1 MNFWDEKYRQSEYV
15 YGTQPNTFFREEL
28 LKIPP
33 GFLFLPAEGEGR
45 NAKFALKNSWMVDA
59 IDSSKEAKNKAEKLC
74 KKQIKNLNYEV
85 YNLED
90 YPYSISKYD
99 ALALIFVHLPS
110 NKRRNIHNK
119 IISSLKKGG
128 LLILEAFS
136 KEQIQYSSGGP
147 QNLDMLYSLDEILP
161 DFDSMEILKASQEI
175 IFLEEGKH
183 HLGEA
188 SVIRILAKKT

>member
-15 YGTQPNTFFREEL
+15 YGTQPNAFFREEL

-45 NAKFALKNSWMVDA
+45 NAWFALVSNWKVDA

-74 KKQIKNLNYEV
+74 KKHIENLNYEIH
-85 YNLED
+85 NLEN
-90 YPYSISKYD
+90 YPYSASKYD
-99 ALALIFVHLPS
+99 ALALIYAHLSS
-110 NKRRNIHNK
+110 NNRRSIHKNMM
-119 IISSLKKGG
+119 SSLKKGG

-136 KEQIQYSSGGP
+136 KEQIHYSSGGP
-147 QNLDMLYSLDEILP
+147 KNLDMLYSLDEVIA
-161 DFDSMEILKASQEI
+161 DFDSMEILKSSQEI

-188 SVIRILAKKT
+188 SVIRILAKKI

>member
-15 YGTQPNTFFREEL
+15 YGTQPNAFFREEL
-28 LKIPP
+28 IKIPP

-45 NAKFALKNSWMVDA
+45 NAKFALENSWMVDA
-59 IDSSKEAKNKAEKLC
+59 IDSSKEAKNKAKKICE
-74 KKQIKNLNYEV
+74 KQIENLNYEIH
-85 YNLED
+85 NLED
-90 YPYSISKYD
+90 YPYSDSKYD
-99 ALALIFVHLPS
+99 ALALIYVHLPS
-110 NKRRNIHNK
+110 NNRRNIHKK

-128 LLILEAFS
+128 ILILEAFS
-136 KEQIQYSSGGP
+136 KNQISYSSGGP
-147 QNLDMLYSLDEILP
+147 RNMDMLYSLDEVIL
-161 DFDSMEILKASQEI
+161 DFDSMEILKSSQEI